1 MLEFIGQGGMS
12 FVYKVRQP
20 GLDRV
25 VALKILSPALGEDP
39 SFEERFSRE
48 ARILGKLQHPNI
60 VTVFEYGE
68 EGGFFYLLMEFVD
81 GINLRQ
87 AMAAG
92 RFSPEQA
99 LEVVPGICDALQ
111 AAHAQGICHSEG
123 SLRYELGMAL
133 WFYGICLSSFLVLV
147 NFIYIGLCL
156 SRMKPLAVWLT
167 LAACLLLYFGVRYA
181 NYCYIH
187 MNY

>member
-1 MLEFIGQGGMS
+1 MLPIVSKLLEFARVFCRFRKISLIEELLDNLSKRLESLNAIQNIKLRKLFTGYTMFPLILITGIGIFC
-12 FVYKVRQP
+12 FV
-20 GLDRV
+20 
-25 VALKILSPALGEDP
+25 ILS
-39 SFEERFSRE
+39 
-48 ARILGKLQHPNI
+48 I
-60 VTVFEYGE
+60 
-68 EGGFFYLLMEFVD
+68 
-81 GINLRQ
+81 
-87 AMAAG
+87 G
-92 RFSPEQA
+92 RFTNDFSA
-99 LEVVPGICDALQ
+99 K
-111 AAHAQGICHSEG
+111 EG

>member
-1 MLEFIGQGGMS
+1 LKKITPEAPGGFCTACLLRDAEEEKPLGQHAAASIEQISAAFPRFEVLEFIGQG
-12 FVYKVRQP
+12 
-20 GLDRV
+20 
-25 VALKILSPALGEDP
+25 
-39 SFEERFSRE
+39 
-48 ARILGKLQHPNI
+48 
-60 VTVFEYGE
+60 
-68 EGGFFYLLMEFVD
+68 
-81 GINLRQ
+81 
-87 AMAAG
+87 
-92 RFSPEQA
+92 
-99 LEVVPGICDALQ
+99 
-111 AAHAQGICHSEG
+111 
-123 SLRYELGMAL
+123 GMAL

>member
-1 MLEFIGQGGMS
+1 MS

-99 LEVVPGICDALQ
+99 LESGAWNL
-111 AAHAQGICHSEG
+111 
-123 SLRYELGMAL
+123 
-133 WFYGICLSSFLVLV
+133 
-147 NFIYIGLCL
+147 
-156 SRMKPLAVWLT
+156 
-167 LAACLLLYFGVRYA
+167 
-181 NYCYIH
+181 
-187 MNY
+187 